1 MTQPITAA
9 DFETLADSLSA
20 CADELHLRIM
30 KAIRRNPPGGP
41 AREPQHDS
49 TTQAALTGLAALASR
64 PGQPGPGAVPGE
76 VPDIAP
82 GAVFGAVP
90 EVASAGG
97 APANGN
103 LDLGISHG
111 AAQALFENEVALRQR
126 ANSLYVD
133 AAVLAAAGL
142 GVPQRV
148 LLDLVAVARRRIRHA
163 SLLKDVI
170 GITSD
175 MLGLAAA
182 IAAGKPE
189 HLPGVV
195 ESIKER
201 YAQLR
206 EDREEDRAG

>member
-41 AREPQHDS
+41 AREPQNDS
-49 TTQAALTGLAALASR
+49 TTQAALTGPAGPASGSAM
-64 PGQPGPGAVPGE
+64 PSSPGA
-76 VPDIAP
+76 IP
-82 GAVFGAVP
+82 GAAPSPTAGAAV
-90 EVASAGG
+90 
-97 APANGN
+97 PANGN

-142 GVPQRV
+142 GAPQRV

-170 GITSD
+170 GITAD

-195 ESIKER
+195 ENIKER
-201 YAQLR
+201 YAQLG
-206 EDREEDRAG
+206 EDRAG

>member
-1 MTQPITAA
+1 MPQPTTAA
-9 DFETLADSLSA
+9 ELETLADSLSA

-30 KAIRRNPPGGP
+30 TAIRRNSPGGP
-41 AREPQHDS
+41 ARQPQADPTTPEALSGRPQPAEPS
-49 TTQAALTGLAALASR
+49 VTII
-64 PGQPGPGAVPGE
+64 P
-76 VPDIAP
+76 IAP
-82 GAVFGAVP
+82 APPGNGAG
-90 EVASAGG
+90 
-97 APANGN
+97 NGSGK
-103 LDLGISHG
+103 LDSGISHG

-148 LLDLVAVARRRIRHA
+148 LLDLVAVARRRIRQA

-170 GITSD
+170 GITAD

-182 IAAGKPE
+182 IAAGRPE
-189 HLPGVV
+189 HLPAVV

-206 EDREEDRAG
+206 EDRAG

>member
-1 MTQPITAA
+1 MPLPSSAA
-9 DFETLADSLSA
+9 DFEALADSLSV

-41 AREPQHDS
+41 AREPQHDP
-49 TTQAALTGLAALASR
+49 TTPAALS
-64 PGQPGPGAVPGE
+64 GQPPRP
-76 VPDIAP
+76 
-82 GAVFGAVP
+82 
-90 EVASAGG
+90 ASA
-97 APANGN
+97 PAEQVATIPINGN
-103 LDLGISHG
+103 LEQGISHG

-133 AAVLAAAGL
+133 AAVLAVAGL
-142 GVPQRV
+142 GAPQRV

-170 GITSD
+170 GITAD

-182 IAAGKPE
+182 IAAGRPE
-189 HLPGVV
+189 HLPTVV

-201 YAQLR
+201 YAQLK
-206 EDREEDRAG
+206 EDRAG

>member
-41 AREPQHDS
+41 AREPQNDGS
-49 TTQAALTGLAALASR
+49 TQAALTGLAGQASGSGLPPR
-64 PGQPGPGAVPGE
+64 PGAVPAA
-76 VPDIAP
+76 AP
-82 GAVFGAVP
+82 
-90 EVASAGG
+90 AGG

-133 AAVLAAAGL
+133 ATVLAAAGL
-142 GVPQRV
+142 GAPQRV

-170 GITSD
+170 GITAD

-206 EDREEDRAG
+206 EDRAEDRAG

>member
-1 MTQPITAA
+1 MTQPATAA

-30 KAIRRNPPGGP
+30 RAIRRNPPGGP
-41 AREPQHDS
+41 VREPLRDG
-49 TTQAALTGLAALASR
+49 TAPAALGGLAA
-64 PGQPGPGAVPGE
+64 
-76 VPDIAP
+76 PDT
-82 GAVFGAVP
+82 GSG
-90 EVASAGG
+90 SG
-97 APANGN
+97 APAASANGN
-103 LDLGISHG
+103 LDQGISHG

-142 GVPQRV
+142 GAPQRV

-163 SLLKDVI
+163 NMLKDII
-170 GITSD
+170 GITAD

-206 EDREEDRAG
+206 ELRAEDRAEGSAG

>member
-1 MTQPITAA
+1 MTLPSTAA
-9 DFETLADSLSA
+9 DFEDLADSLSA

-41 AREPQHDS
+41 PREPQDDP
-49 TTQAALTGLAALASR
+49 TTQAATI
-64 PGQPGPGAVPGE
+64 P
-76 VPDIAP
+76 I
-82 GAVFGAVP
+82 
-90 EVASAGG
+90 
-97 APANGN
+97 NGN
-103 LDLGISHG
+103 LEQGISHG

-133 AAVLAAAGL
+133 AAVLAMAGL
-142 GVPQRV
+142 GAPQRV

-170 GITSD
+170 GITAD

-189 HLPGVV
+189 HLPTAV

-201 YAQLR
+201 YAQLK
-206 EDREEDRAG
+206 EDRAG

>member
-1 MTQPITAA
+1 MQQPTTAA
-9 DFETLADSLSA
+9 ELETLADSLSA

-41 AREPQHDS
+41 AREPQADP
-49 TTQAALTGLAALASR
+49 TTPEALSGRPPAA
-64 PGQPGPGAVPGE
+64 PGVTIIP
-76 VPDIAP
+76 IAP
-82 GAVFGAVP
+82 
-90 EVASAGG
+90 
-97 APANGN
+97 APAGTGAGNGAGNGSGN
-103 LDLGISHG
+103 LDAGISHG

-142 GVPQRV
+142 DVPQRA
-148 LLDLVAVARRRIRHA
+148 LLDLVAVARRRIRQA

-170 GITSD
+170 GITAD

-189 HLPGVV
+189 HLPAVV

-206 EDREEDRAG
+206 EDRAG

>member
-1 MTQPITAA
+1 MTQPTTPA
-9 DFETLADSLSA
+9 DLETLADSLSA

-41 AREPQHDS
+41 LREPQADP
-49 TTQAALTGLAALASR
+49 TTTEALSGRARAA
-64 PGQPGPGAVPGE
+64 GPGVSVIP
-76 VPDIAP
+76 IAP
-82 GAVFGAVP
+82 HVP
-90 EVASAGG
+90 VPSDGKLEH
-97 APANGN
+97 
-103 LDLGISHG
+103 GISHG

-142 GVPQRV
+142 GAPQRV
-148 LLDLVAVARRRIRHA
+148 LLDLVAVARRRIRQA

-170 GITSD
+170 GITAD

-189 HLPGVV
+189 HLPAVV
-195 ESIKER
+195 ETIKAR
-201 YAQLR
+201 YAQLK
-206 EDREEDRAG
+206 EDRAG